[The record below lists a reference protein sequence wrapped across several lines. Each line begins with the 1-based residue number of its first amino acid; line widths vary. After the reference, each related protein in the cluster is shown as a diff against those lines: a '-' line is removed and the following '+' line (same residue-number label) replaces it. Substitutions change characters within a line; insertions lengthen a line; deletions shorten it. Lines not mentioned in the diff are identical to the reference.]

1 MIIKASVRI
10 NAPLEVVWEVF
21 SDIANWSQWNPVC
34 RECRFEAG
42 QALVRG
48 SCISFSL
55 NPVVLPIRI
64 SPEVTYCEPGKKVI
78 WKGGRL
84 GIHAEHEFL
93 FEEVD
98 GGVELKS
105 TEFFKG
111 PMLAFAKLMFLPSRL
126 HVLSLRLLD
135 AIKTRA
141 ESQSSGYS
149 NQPGIRPD

>member
-10 NAPLEVVWEVF
+10 NAPLQVVWDVF
-21 SDIANWSQWNPVC
+21 SDIANWNEWNPVC

-42 QALVRG
+42 QSLVRG
-48 SCISFSL
+48 ACISFSL

-64 SPEVTYCEPGKKVI
+64 APKVTHCDPGKKVI

-93 FEEVD
+93 FEETV
-98 GGVELKS
+98 GGVVLKS

-111 PMLAFAKLMFLPSRL
+111 PMLVFARLMFLPSRL
-126 HVLSLRLLD
+126 HALSLRLLD
-135 AIKTRA
+135 AIKEQSEARA
-141 ESQSSGYS
+141 VESIMA
-149 NQPGIRPD
+149 P